1 MTVLVR
7 DKVILSKS
15 TEKEKP
21 MPKLYVVATPIGN
34 LNDLTPR
41 MREAL
46 EAADLIAAEDTRV
59 TMKLLNQFDLHRQMV
74 SCHRH
79 NEAQK
84 APQIVERMLAEDLT
98 VALTCD
104 AGTPGISDPGHILV
118 RACWEAGIP
127 VEPVCGP
134 TAAATCLSAS
144 GFDAREFAFYGFLPR
159 EKKALSDKLDA
170 ILRAGVPVFVLYESP
185 HRIVDLV
192 AALASKWPE
201 CLVCVCSDLTKKFE
215 RIYRGQAGTVL
226 AELRA
231 NPSVEKGEYCLAVD
245 ISMLPFS
252 EAHSQHPQAAAFM
265 LECLLNGADLRDAA
279 REAQAA
285 GYPRNEVYRAK
296 LQIAALFGDD
306 AR

>member
-1 MTVLVR
+1 
-7 DKVILSKS
+7 
-15 TEKEKP
+15 

-46 EAADLIAAEDTRV
+46 ERADLIAAEDTRV
-59 TMKLLNQFDLHRQMV
+59 TMKLLNQFDIKKPMT

-79 NEAQK
+79 NEDQK
-84 APQIVERMLAEDLT
+84 APLIVERMLAEDMT

-104 AGTPGISDPGHILV
+104 AGTPGISDPGHLLV

-134 TAAATCLSAS
+134 SAVVTALSAS

-170 ILRAGVPVFVLYESP
+170 IRRAGVPVFVLYESP
-185 HRIVDLV
+185 HRIVELV
-192 AALASKWPE
+192 DAIAGKWPE
-201 CLVCVCSDLTKKFE
+201 CMLCVCSDLTKRYE
-215 RIYRGQAGTVL
+215 RIYRGAAGAVL
-226 AELRA
+226 GQLRA
-231 NPSVEKGEYCLAVD
+231 NASVEKGEYCLAVD
-245 ISMLPFS
+245 ISMLPPV
-252 EAHSQHPQAAAFM
+252 EAPIQRPGVTAWMLERVLEGEELREAAAAA
-265 LECLLNGADLRDAA
+265 LE
-279 REAQAA
+279 A

-296 LQIAALFGDD
+296 LKIGEMFEE
-306 AR
+306 

>member
-1 MTVLVR
+1 
-7 DKVILSKS
+7 
-15 TEKEKP
+15 

-46 EAADLIAAEDTRV
+46 ERADLIAAEDTRV
-59 TMKLLNQFDLHRQMV
+59 TMKLLNQFDIKKPMT

-79 NEAQK
+79 NEVQK
-84 APQIVERMLAEDLT
+84 APQIVERMLAEDMT

-104 AGTPGISDPGHILV
+104 AGTPGISDPGHLLV

-134 TAAATCLSAS
+134 SAVVTALSAS

-170 ILRAGVPVFVLYESP
+170 IRRAGMPVFVLYESP
-185 HRIVDLV
+185 HRIVELV
-192 AALASKWPE
+192 DAIAGKWPE
-201 CLVCVCSDLTKKFE
+201 CMLCVCSDLTKRYE
-215 RIYRGQAGTVL
+215 RIYRGAAGAVL
-226 AELRA
+226 DQLRA
-231 NPSVEKGEYCLAVD
+231 NASVEKGEYCLAVD
-245 ISMLPFS
+245 ISMLPPV
-252 EAHSQHPQAAAFM
+252 EAPVQRPGVTAWILERVLEGEELREAAAAA
-265 LECLLNGADLRDAA
+265 LE
-279 REAQAA
+279 A

-296 LQIAALFGDD
+296 LKIGEMFEE
-306 AR
+306 

>member
-1 MTVLVR
+1 
-7 DKVILSKS
+7 
-15 TEKEKP
+15 

-46 EAADLIAAEDTRV
+46 EAADMIAAEDTRV
-59 TMKLLNQFDLHRQMV
+59 TMKLLNQFDLHRPMV

-79 NEAQK
+79 NEDQK

-104 AGTPGISDPGHILV
+104 AGTPGISDPGHLLV
-118 RACWEAGIP
+118 RECWQAGIP

-134 TAAATCLSAS
+134 SAVVTCLSAS

-170 ILRAGVPVFVLYESP
+170 IRRAGVPVFVLYESP
-185 HRIVDLV
+185 HRIVDLTEV
-192 AALASKWPE
+192 LAEKWPE
-201 CLVCVCSDLTKKFE
+201 CLLCVCSDLTKRYE
-215 RIYRGQAGTVL
+215 RIYRGAAPEALSQ
-226 AELRA
+226 LRA

-245 ISMLPFS
+245 ISMLPPM
-252 EAHSQHPQAAAFM
+252 EAPVARIDVAAFM
-265 LECLLNGADLRDAA
+265 LARILDGADLRNAADAA
-279 REAQAA
+279 LEN
-285 GYPRNEVYRAK
+285 GYARNEVYRAK
-296 LQIAALFGDD
+296 LRIADMFED
-306 AR
+306 

>member
-1 MTVLVR
+1 
-7 DKVILSKS
+7 
-15 TEKEKP
+15 

-59 TMKLLNQFDLHRQMV
+59 TMKLLNQFDLKKPMT

-79 NEAQK
+79 NEEGK
-84 APQIVERMLAEDLT
+84 APQIVEKMLAEDLT

-104 AGTPGISDPGHILV
+104 AGTPGISDPGHLLV

-134 TAAATCLSAS
+134 TAVATCLSAS

-159 EKKALSDKLDA
+159 EKKALTDKLDA
-170 ILRAGVPVFVLYESP
+170 IRRAGIPVFVLYESP
-185 HRIVDLV
+185 HRIVELT
-192 AALASKWPE
+192 AALAEKWPQ
-201 CLVCVCSDLTKKFE
+201 CLVCVCSDLTKRYE
-215 RIYRGQAGTVL
+215 RLYRGTASVVL
-226 AELRA
+226 VELQS

-245 ISMLPFS
+245 ISMLPPA
-252 EAHSQHPQAAAFM
+252 EAPVQRPEAAAFM
-265 LECLLNGADLRDAA
+265 LSRVLEGDDLRQA
-279 REAQAA
+279 AQAA
-285 GYPRNEVYRAK
+285 TEAGYARNEVYRAK
-296 LQIAALFGDD
+296 LKIGELFEE
-306 AR
+306 